1 MRALTLEGRERLVV
15 GYLML
20 LDHERGSEVGVVKGL
35 GHLVEATVQGWQEVK
50 GRPGDLPGV
59 GYLVDVD

>member
-1 MRALTLEGRERLVV
+1 MV

-20 LDHERGSEVGVVKGL
+20 LDHERGSEVSVVKGL
-35 GHLVEATVQGWQEVK
+35 GHLAEATVQGWPEVK